1 MNDSRL
7 QSWVRTIG
15 ILLGASCLMWGMMV
29 LSGCAESGEL
39 SEEELARQQ
48 DEQRFQ
54 READSLRS
62 VTNSLRAQLADAE
75 QSNRSLNARV
85 VELERKVQEA
95 AETPKA
101 APVPVQQTVGD
112 PEALYKKALSEF
124 RNRKYEDALKDFSA
138 ISESN
143 SDLKM
148 HAKYWAGECLNGL
161 KRYDDAIQTFEK
173 VAGVKSEKRDDAQ
186 FMLGEV
192 YLRKKNPARAKEEY
206 QTLIDKYP
214 TSEYVA
220 RAKEQIAK
228 LK

>member
-1 MNDSRL
+1 MKDSRL
-7 QSWVRTIG
+7 RSWARSIG
-15 ILLGASCLMWGMMV
+15 VVLAALCLAWGMVV

-48 DEQRFQ
+48 DQQRAQ

-62 VTNSLRAQLADAE
+62 VVNGLRAQLADNE

-85 VELERKVQEA
+85 VELERKLQES
-95 AETPKA
+95 AEQPKA
-101 APVPVQQTVGD
+101 APVPVQQIGD
-112 PEALYKKALSEF
+112 PEALYKQALSKF
-124 RNRKYEDALKDFSA
+124 RSHKYDEALKDFTA
-138 ISESN
+138 LSESGPA
-143 SDLKM
+143 DMKM
-148 HAKYWAGECLNGL
+148 RASYWSGECLNGL
-161 KRYDDAIQTFEK
+161 KRYDDALQVFEK

-192 YLRKKNPARAKEEY
+192 YLRKKNNAKAKEEY
-206 QTLIDKYP
+206 QTLLDKYP